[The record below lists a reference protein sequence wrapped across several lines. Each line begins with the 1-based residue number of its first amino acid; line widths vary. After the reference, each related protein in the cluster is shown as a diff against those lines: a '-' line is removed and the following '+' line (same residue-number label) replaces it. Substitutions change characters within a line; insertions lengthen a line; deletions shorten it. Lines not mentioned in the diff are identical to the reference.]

1 MLSAWAQ
8 HNNLVLGQ
16 IKVDNKSNEITTIP
30 KLLSRLNIA
39 GSVIT
44 KDSNRTRKNRSIGIM
59 IICFEL
65 FEQFKPGYPTRPCY
79 RFNPPML

>member
-44 KDSNRTRKNRSIGIM
+44 KDSNRTRKNRSIRIM

-65 FEQFKPGYPTRPCY
+65 FEQFKPGYPTGV
-79 RFNPPML
+79 